1 MIMGSSD
8 ERQSATLLGKYNS
21 TTTLFDDRKLLS
33 PLHSHLDALNVYHF
47 GISQMHSL
55 VQMEAKKIL
64 VLVSIRGIKN
74 NQRIIRQ
81 VVWELSGGVAVP
93 SGLPG
98 DRMARVHV

>member
-21 TTTLFDDRKLLS
+21 ATTLFDYRKLLS

-64 VLVSIRGIKN
+64 VLVNIRAS
-74 NQRIIRQ
+74 RII
-81 VVWELSGGVAVP
+81 GGLYANFETR
-93 SGLPG
+93 LPLH
-98 DRMARVHV
+98 A